1 MWIVA
6 KYKNKEFEFLKKDFC
21 KILGEK
27 PKFYSPKIKYQ
38 KLINKKL
45 KNFRK
50 YLLQG
55 YLICYHSSFEDQKI
69 LSKLKYIRG
78 INYFLSGCSL
88 NQNEIIRFIDHCKK
102 NEDNEGYLKQDFF
115 NYSSKT
121 KAKFVSGPFTNML
134 FEVLEKNK
142 NRFKVLIGKYKVSFS
157 DKKGNLY
164 YPN

>member
-142 NRFKVLIGKYKVSFS
+142 NRFKVLIVKYKVSFS
-157 DKKGNLY
+157 AKKGNLY

>member
-6 KYKNKEFEFLKKDFC
+6 KYKSMEFEFLKKEFC

-55 YLICYHSSFEDQKI
+55 YLICYHSDFVDQKI

-78 INYFLSGCSL
+78 LNYFLNGCSL

-102 NEDNEGYLKQDFF
+102 NEDSEGYLKQDFF
-115 NYSSKT
+115 NFSNKT
-121 KAKFVSGPFTNML
+121 RAKFVSGPFTNMM
-134 FEVLEKNK
+134 FEIIENQKNK
-142 NRFKVLIGKYKVSFS
+142 MKILIGNKTAEISKNSNFLFHPV
-157 DKKGNLY
+157 
-164 YPN
+164 